1 MGRVGYSYARGHL
14 QRAGLDLNVFEALL
28 GCLDRYLFSG
38 LWFYNWCCRRSLLIT
53 AKEPSNRTVRTCDVS
68 GIVPGLIGSGLG
80 EVFLEPLISTQ
91 DPRNMPLASQF
102 LHGNTD
108 ESSEL
113 EVSSSTPPAQALSIR
128 QVQGRSDD
136 SSSSGP
142 VRRQLRARSSSS
154 PMPSRAQ
161 SASALTRRPSPAS
174 PAVVPGSS
182 RLATPMFA
190 GGVPGPSQT
199 PQTEYQLHL
208 HRDETLNVGVEQ
220 TLNVGVDPE
229 QYARLQSEAVHAV
242 SQARNEASQV
252 RTQAEAVVQ
261 TVIGQAH
268 SEVSQARTQASA
280 ASEQAQSVQSE
291 AQIRIAD
298 LQSQNVRLA
307 EMNRELSQQM
317 QLQAEKLREQ
327 QEFSVTLHQQLVALQ
342 SHVNAAEPPEPS
354 MPQPSPMTSSVQNGA
369 DPTLALQELA
379 RQVGSAL
386 SRIEQTVQVVLSPKA
401 KKPTAKKKASV
412 KAIAPSI
419 ASPIPAKASGSSGLS
434 AASPIGFGLPPYACS
449 RRDTST
455 GRSRPATPLLRSPP
469 PAPPKSR
476 PQLFDI
482 GDENGPDEP
491 DEGEDS
497 EDEEGFEDDPIVPV
511 VDDDHGDVR
520 DYESSIYR
528 YKDLKDLRLPQIPA
542 STTDFRAY
550 RNSLLTSVASID
562 GSGRSVLLRWLQ
574 KCLDPASSVT
584 DTRQFQAD
592 NEGLP
597 KLDAW
602 ISANLCDAKHLK
614 GDAGSM
620 PSGRALLS
628 ILSRRYRVDK
638 VRGPLVTL
646 QSLFDLEPESHSY
659 QSLVAFKQ
667 RVEYVLN
674 GLPEKQWPDPETMFS
689 WVYSRLK
696 ACRLLSRTIDRV
708 KDSKPGSKRRTFE
721 YIWNGL
727 EEVLAEVREDRNE
740 QALKESLKE
749 SETKQKQQAE
759 AKAAAAKASPGAPA
773 SKASANP
780 KAKGQGKEKPP
791 KAPTKATPG
800 VPEADAQGGGK
811 GANKDK
817 GKGKGKGGGK
827 GSKASPNKPP
837 PPKDSPAEQS
847 GQRPACFFYP
857 KGTCTRG
864 KDCPFEHVEAP
875 KKAAPSK
882 ATPKVPA
889 GVALLAAAST
899 GASACNIPSSFER
912 GFKATCRLLAAPLPD
927 SQQRCQLPCPRLFT
941 TRMTAL
947 PQQSAD
953 LTVQG
958 GHTLLIGLLILGRG
972 EAC

>member
-1 MGRVGYSYARGHL
+1 
-14 QRAGLDLNVFEALL
+14 
-28 GCLDRYLFSG
+28 
-38 LWFYNWCCRRSLLIT
+38 
-53 AKEPSNRTVRTCDVS
+53 
-68 GIVPGLIGSGLG
+68 
-80 EVFLEPLISTQ
+80 
-91 DPRNMPLASQF
+91 
-102 LHGNTD
+102 
-108 ESSEL
+108 
-113 EVSSSTPPAQALSIR
+113 
-128 QVQGRSDD
+128 
-136 SSSSGP
+136 
-142 VRRQLRARSSSS
+142 
-154 PMPSRAQ
+154 
-161 SASALTRRPSPAS
+161 
-174 PAVVPGSS
+174 
-182 RLATPMFA
+182 MFA

-199 PQTEYQLHL
+199 PQAEYQLHL
-208 HRDETLNVGVEQ
+208 HRDQTLNVGVEQ

-261 TVIGQAH
+261 TVIGQAR

-280 ASEQAQSVQSE
+280 ASEQAQRVQSE
-291 AQIRIAD
+291 AQVRIAD

-614 GDAGSM
+614 GEWGLQAQSYLERCHAAGSM

-646 QSLFDLEPESHSY
+646 QSLFDLEPESYSY

-727 EEVLAEVREDRNE
+727 EEVLAEVREDRTS
-740 QALKESLKE
+740 KPSK
-749 SETKQKQQAE
+749 
-759 AKAAAAKASPGAPA
+759 SP
-773 SKASANP
+773 SRN
-780 KAKGQGKEKPP
+780 QR
-791 KAPTKATPG
+791 
-800 VPEADAQGGGK
+800 
-811 GANKDK
+811 
-817 GKGKGKGGGK
+817 
-827 GSKASPNKPP
+827 PNKSR
-837 PPKDSPAEQS
+837 KQ
-847 GQRPACFFYP
+847 
-857 KGTCTRG
+857 TR
-864 KDCPFEHVEAP
+864 
-875 KKAAPSK
+875 
-882 ATPKVPA
+882 
-889 GVALLAAAST
+889 
-899 GASACNIPSSFER
+899 R
-912 GFKATCRLLAAPLPD
+912 
-927 SQQRCQLPCPRLFT
+927 QQLPKHRLVL
-941 TRMTAL
+941 RL
-947 PQQSAD
+947 QRR
-953 LTVQG
+953 V
-958 GHTLLIGLLILGRG
+958 
-972 EAC
+972 